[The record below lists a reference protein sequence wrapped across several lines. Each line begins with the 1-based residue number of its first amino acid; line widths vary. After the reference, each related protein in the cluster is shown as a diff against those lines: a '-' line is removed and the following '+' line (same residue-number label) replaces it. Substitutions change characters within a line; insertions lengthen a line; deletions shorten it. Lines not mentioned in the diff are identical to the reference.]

1 MGIRDDIQA
10 QWRTGGAVKRLLF
23 INIAV
28 FLIVQVMALIGWA
41 SGRPE
46 VESLVLQQLMAT
58 GNTGWLIR
66 HPWTVITY
74 MFTHQAVMHL
84 VWNMIMFW
92 FSGQLFQ
99 GLLGDKRLVG
109 NYLLGG
115 LSGLALYL
123 ISSLLPAHLGLGGEA
138 PILGASAAVMAVFI
152 GVATYQPE
160 VRVGM
165 LFIGPVALKWVAVA
179 VLALD
184 LIGIRSGSNTGGH
197 LAHLGGALYGF
208 IAAKQLMRGN
218 DWSMAFITGLE
229 RIGDLFR
236 RNKGKGRMRV
246 VERPRR
252 KARVMQDTDFNALK
266 KAKQERVDAILDK
279 ISRSGYDSLSK
290 DERDLLFR
298 ASNDQ

>member
-10 QWRTGGAVKRLLF
+10 QWRMGGAVKRLLF
-23 INIAV
+23 VNIAV
-28 FLIVQVMALIGWA
+28 FLTILAL
-41 SGRPE
+41 
-46 VESLVLQQLMAT
+46 SLVGLLTGHPQLEGRVLEQLMASSD
-58 GNTGWLIR
+58 GHWLIR

-74 MFTHQAVMHL
+74 MFTHQGVMHL

-92 FSGQLFQ
+92 FSGQLFRN
-99 GLLGDKRLVG
+99 LLGDERLVG

-123 ISSLLPAHLGLGGEA
+123 ISGILPVGSGLGA
-138 PILGASAAVMAVFI
+138 HNPILGASAAVMAVFI
-152 GVATYQPE
+152 GIATYQPE
-160 VRVGM
+160 LRVGL
-165 LFIGPVALKWVAVA
+165 LFIGPVALKWIALG
-179 VLALD
+179 VLVLD
-184 LIGIRSGSNTGGH
+184 LIGIRDGSNTGGH
-197 LAHLGGALYGF
+197 LAHIGGALYGF

-218 DWSMAFITGLE
+218 DWSLAFVQGLQ
-229 RIGDLFR
+229 RIGGLFR
-236 RNKGKGRMRV
+236 RNGRKGRMRV